1 MSGFLERIVA
11 HHASAPT
18 IRPRPA
24 SRFEDAGPVRVESV
38 EALVDPDPG
47 GRPSG
52 SPAAP
57 LDTSEDPF
65 RLRRVASPVTAGDG
79 PAADRPVPSGAH
91 DVGDG
96 IARGVAPTSYP
107 PVEQPRAPRS
117 SIPAV
122 ARAAD
127 AALPARSDGASPPG
141 EPRSARTPAPAV
153 ATSVR
158 VAEPV
163 GRRDIGTRT
172 PDREPDVVEVHIGRI
187 EVRAV
192 VAAPERP
199 APALP
204 RQEPVRPLSLERY
217 LSRGSDA

>member
-24 SRFEDAGPVRVESV
+24 SRFEDAGPVPVESV

-52 SPAAP
+52 SPAP
-57 LDTSEDPF
+57 PTDTAEDPF
-65 RLRRVASPVTAGDG
+65 RLRRVASPATAGDG
-79 PAADRPVPSGAH
+79 PAADRPVPAAAH
-91 DVGDG
+91 DMVDG
-96 IARGVAPTSYP
+96 IERAGLPTDHLQA
-107 PVEQPRAPRS
+107 EQPAAPRWPV
-117 SIPAV
+117 PAV

-127 AALPARSDGASPPG
+127 AALPARSDGASRPG

-158 VAEPV
+158 VAEPA

-217 LSRGSDA
+217 LSRRSDA